1 MLIYPNPM
9 GIITVEEV
17 NPKMYQNPTE
27 SCAIRIKKA
36 LSIRNMK
43 QSELCAKT
51 KISKSVLSEYISGA
65 YEPKQD
71 RIFLLSQALNVDPV
85 WLMGFDVP
93 MEKDNKKISPNEANL
108 TEGEKVM
115 LELFRQIPEDQQQVV
130 LAMIRAALC
139 TGK

>member
-1 MLIYPNPM
+1 MFQKP
-9 GIITVEEV
+9 V
-17 NPKMYQNPTE
+17 E
-27 SCAIRIKKA
+27 SCAARIKKA

-43 QSELCAKT
+43 QSELCEKT
-51 KISKSVLSEYISGA
+51 KIPKSALSEYISGA

-71 RIFLLSQALNVDPV
+71 RVFAIAKALNVDPV

-93 MEKDNKKISPNEANL
+93 MEKEHKKISPDELAL
-108 TEGEKVM
+108 TEGEMDV
-115 LELFRQIPEDQQQVV
+115 LELFRQIPEDQQPVV

>member
-1 MLIYPNPM
+1 MF
-9 GIITVEEV
+9 
-17 NPKMYQNPTE
+17 QNPTE

-43 QSELCAKT
+43 QSELCEKT
-51 KISKSVLSEYISGA
+51 KIPKSALSEYISGA

-71 RIFLLSQALNVDPV
+71 RVFIMAQALNVDPV

-93 MEKDNKKISPNEANL
+93 MEKEDKKSSPNEASL
-108 TEGEKVM
+108 TEGERVM
-115 LELFRQIPEDQQQVV
+115 LELFRAIPEDQQPVV

>member
-1 MLIYPNPM
+1 M
-9 GIITVEEV
+9 
-17 NPKMYQNPTE
+17 
-27 SCAIRIKKA
+27 R
-36 LSIRNMK
+36 
-43 QSELCAKT
+43 QSELCEKT

-71 RIFLLSQALNVDPV
+71 RVFLLSQALNVDPV

-93 MEKDNKKISPNEANL
+93 MEKEQKKFSPHDPL

-115 LELFRQIPEDQQQVV
+115 LELFRQIPVDQQPVV

-139 TGK
+139 TDK

>member
-1 MLIYPNPM
+1 
-9 GIITVEEV
+9 
-17 NPKMYQNPTE
+17 MYQNPTE

-43 QSELCAKT
+43 QSELCEKT
-51 KISKSVLSEYISGA
+51 KIPKSALSEYISGA

-71 RIFLLSQALNVDPV
+71 RVFAIATALNVDPV

-93 MEKDNKKISPNEANL
+93 MEKEDKKISPHEPTL
-108 TEGEKVM
+108 TEGEMVM
-115 LELFRQIPEDQQQVV
+115 LELFRQIPVDQQPVV

-139 TGK
+139 SGK